1 MKYDVNYIRRQFPAL
16 SLKVNGYPAAF
27 LDGPGGTQV
36 PRRVIDA
43 MVNYLLTANANAGG
57 PFLTSQESDRIIG
70 ESRLALADFLGADPE
85 EVSFGQNTTTLMF
98 SLALALAREDGV
110 QGAGQGDRHPVP
122 SAGAKD
128 GQRAGQGAG
137 QGTRQ
142 GRRNEILVTQL
153 DHEANRG
160 PWEDLQALG
169 FVVKEARIDP
179 ETCSVDL
186 KDFEAKLSEKTR
198 VAAFG
203 YAANSVGTVS
213 DVKEMTRLAHQ
224 AGALTVVDAVHYA
237 LHGPLDVKDLG
248 VDFLLCSAY
257 KFFGP
262 HLGIFYGKKTVYEEL
277 PTYRLKVQSAEI
289 PHRIETGTLNH
300 EGIAGAREAVE
311 FIADVGERFGFRGEK
326 SGMEGPGPGEPLSRR
341 QKVVAGMQA
350 MEAYEQPLA
359 DYLRAELAAIRGVK
373 IYGPPKGYRR
383 TSTVSF
389 TMEKLPSG
397 KVSAALGEK
406 GIFVWHG
413 HFYASRLIE
422 VLELERYGGLVR
434 VGLSPYNTAEEVE
447 RLLQE
452 VRRLS

>member
-1 MKYDVNYIRRQFPAL
+1 MKYDVDYIRRQFPAL

-36 PRRVIDA
+36 PQRVIDA
-43 MVNYLLTANANAGG
+43 MVDYLLTANANAGG

-70 ESRLALADFLGADPE
+70 ESRLALADFLGANPE

-98 SLALALAREDGV
+98 SLALALAREDG
-110 QGAGQGDRHPVP
+110 
-122 SAGAKD
+122 
-128 GQRAGQGAG
+128 GQGAG
-137 QGTRQ
+137 QE
-142 GRRNEILVTQL
+142 RRNEILVTQL

-160 PWEDLQALG
+160 PWEDLQDFG

-262 HLGIFYGKKTVYEEL
+262 HLGIFYGKKTVYKEL

-326 SGMEGPGPGEPLSRR
+326 SGTEGPGPGEPLSRR

-350 MEAYEQPLA
+350 MEAHEQPLA
-359 DYLRAELAAIRGVK
+359 DYLREELAAIRGVK
-373 IYGPPKGYRR
+373 IYGPPKGYHR